1 MSPLPIRPVTFEDL
15 QRVQGKVEQE
25 RQSPNR
31 YDQTRARRYIFNEA
45 LNAGDLD
52 RALYEN
58 QQLYPLEDDF
68 DFYEGS
74 DELRSNADIED
85 FRDAIPFRGQ
95 DIDPDFNEFELANIA
110 AAQQQQALDFLNSR
124 IVSPETTQ
132 SIYEGFSRASADER
146 NAIRTALE
154 RGAAISDIYE
164 NFEEGERGQILDE
177 VNRIGRGQPSAPS
190 IANLYE
196 PVNQISRELRDE
208 VDFIEQQQRD
218 FQRRS
223 RDVASSAA
231 ALKVPFSPGI
241 EQQRLNFVDEID
253 PRENLVTEAARLIDR
268 PPASFEDYVANNNR
282 LVTLGRDL
290 NAIVRNA
297 NSRRREQRVNQV
309 LPEIRES
316 PRGGE
321 IVDAIT
327 GAVEGDRQST
337 MFDTGISTP
346 PDVDQPNFTAGPA
359 RLNFLR
365 QWRTPDD
372 AERMRRSLEYSP
384 QEMRNKLFALEE
396 RSRRTGQLVI
406 PELREDV
413 MRSFDEEAINR
424 FAGALK
430 QYPEMIP
437 LLSRA
442 PKGEAPVGGKEEVS
456 KYAKYIDS
464 VQQVSDPKDRAAI
477 YNSLMTEGGIP
488 QYELAGIEF
497 DYTSGS
503 TERQQRAI
511 ERLSQLNPEAAEKLS
526 EVSSQ
531 AASTVRPLIGGGK
544 YVGRDDPE
552 ARKLMSRI
560 DDRARVFK
568 EAVADL
574 SPQARTRLFDKYT
587 QSVDNP
593 TELYVRYNPDTDEV
607 TPAKINDIGEIYGLS
622 MTNSPPMLPSLADSS
637 TLFRDRDISENALKF
652 LAKNPILGTSTISFQ
667 TLSPDENRFTYDAK
681 DLPPAVSR
689 AFTEFVSKNALAGMP
704 PGTLVVNKPLQE
716 FDLEEAA
723 ERKGDASSTFRKQQE
738 VIGTP
743 ANKRGVA
750 YQRGG
755 FGPMQG
761 TEQAQ
766 YAYINKEGKVIPL
779 QLKPAETPIRGQLSF
794 SGGQAKVNQS
804 SLPSN
809 KTYYAVD
816 PVMGAAAGALEMGR
830 AIKRTPASLLP
841 GAADLIPSP
850 EAIQTGYKQGPAAM
864 GKQMGREF
872 VQSLPTGAVFASALA
887 TPVLAPLAPGVGLGF
902 VGSAA
907 VNAANEVVRQETG
920 EGIVPKV
927 RQFIGTAPRTN
938 VAGKPRMAEAPLTAE
953 IKPLSAQG
961 KTEMTRRQNR
971 NELEKRLDLVKERFN
986 PRKGEFGLSE
996 LLFGR

>member
-1 MSPLPIRPVTFEDL
+1 VSPLPIRPVTFEDL

-52 RALYEN
+52 
-58 QQLYPLEDDF
+58 QD
-68 DFYEGS
+68 
-74 DELRSNADIED
+74 ADIED

-164 NFEEGERGQILDE
+164 DFEEGERGQILDE

-231 ALKVPFSPGI
+231 SLNIPFSPGI
-241 EQQRLNFVDEID
+241 TQQRLNFVDEID
-253 PRENLVTEAARLIDR
+253 PRENLVAEAAGIINR

-282 LVTLGRDL
+282 LVTLARDL

-297 NSRRREQRVNQV
+297 NSKRLEQQYNQV
-309 LPEIRES
+309 LPAIRES
-316 PRGGE
+316 PRGDE
-321 IVDAIT
+321 IINAIRS
-327 GAVEGDRQST
+327 GAVGENQRST
-337 MFDTGISTP
+337 LFGTGITTP
-346 PDVDQPNFTAGPA
+346 PDVDQPNFNEGPT

-384 QEMRNKLFALEE
+384 QEMRNTLAALEE

-424 FAGALK
+424 FAGVLK

-442 PKGEAPVGGKEEVS
+442 PKGEAPVGGKEEILRYS
-456 KYAKYIDS
+456 NFIDS
-464 VQQVSDPKDRAAI
+464 VQQISDPKDRAAI
-477 YNSLMTEGGIP
+477 YNSLMKEGGIP

-497 DYTSGS
+497 DYTSGN
-503 TERQQRAI
+503 TERQRRAI
-511 ERLSQLNPEAAEKLS
+511 ERLGQLNPEAAEKLS

-552 ARKLMSRI
+552 ARELMSRI

-568 EAVADL
+568 KAVDDL

-587 QSVDNP
+587 QSVNNP
-593 TELYVRYNPDTDEV
+593 TELYVRYNPDTDEI
-607 TPAKINDIGEIYGLS
+607 TPAKIDDIGEIYGLS
-622 MTNSPPMLPSLADSS
+622 MTNSPPMLPSIADSTKLS
-637 TLFRDRDISENALKF
+637 GGDISKNALKF
-652 LAKNPILGTSTISFQ
+652 LAKNPILGTSSISFK
-667 TLSPDENRFTYDAK
+667 TLSPDEDRFTYDAK
-681 DLPPAVSR
+681 DLPPAVSK

-704 PGTLVVNKPLQE
+704 PGTLVVNNPLRE

-723 ERKGDASSTFRKQQE
+723 ERKGRASSTFRKQQE
-738 VIGTP
+738 VIGEP

-755 FGPMQG
+755 FGPVQG
-761 TEQAQ
+761 IEQAQ

-779 QLKPAETPIRGQLSF
+779 QLKSAETPIRGQLSF
-794 SGGQAKVNQS
+794 SGGQAEVNQS

-816 PVMGAAAGALEMGR
+816 PVTGAAAGALELGR
-830 AIKRTPASLLP
+830 ALKKTPASLLP

-864 GKQMGREF
+864 GRQMGREF
-872 VQSLPTGAVFASALA
+872 IESLPAGAAFAAALS
-887 TPVLAPLAPGVGLGF
+887 TPVLAPVAPGVGLGF
-902 VGSAA
+902 IGSAA
-907 VNAANEVVRQETG
+907 ARAANEVVRQETG

-938 VAGKPRMAEAPLTAE
+938 VAGKPRMAAAPLTAE

-961 KTEMTRRQNR
+961 KAEMNRRQNR
-971 NELEKRLDLVKERFN
+971 NELQRRIELAGERFN
-986 PRKGEFGLSE
+986 PRRGEFGLSE